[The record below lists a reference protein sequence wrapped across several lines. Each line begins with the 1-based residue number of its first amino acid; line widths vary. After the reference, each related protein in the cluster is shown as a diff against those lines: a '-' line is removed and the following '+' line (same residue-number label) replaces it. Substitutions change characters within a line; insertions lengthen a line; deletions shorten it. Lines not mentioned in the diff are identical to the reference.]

1 MVKSAHDFDECGYVV
16 KHNFI
21 PSAELNK
28 IKQVVLA
35 FHHAW
40 RADNNDFYQNRA
52 VNSAYL
58 TAPKYLGEQQR
69 LVLFQFIASTPLV
82 SLAASIFSREFR
94 FMNTQLFFNP
104 VNTTQLNYWH
114 RDPQYHLTI
123 EEQKQALLWGPE
135 VVHFRLALEDE
146 PGIEL
151 IPGTHKRWD
160 TVQELNV
167 RLEQS
172 GHHNHEGLPGGK
184 IIPLMAGD
192 LLAFSANM
200 IHRGIYG
207 KNRLAL
213 DVLLCEK
220 DSELARFVR
229 EDCLPSNIMLAAL
242 DCSDLFFSLGKLNE
256 KEALQ

>member
-1 MVKSAHDFDECGYVV
+1 MVKSAHNFDKYGYLV
-16 KHNFI
+16 KPSFI
-21 PSAELNK
+21 SPRELNK
-28 IKQVVLA
+28 VKQVVLA

-40 RADNNDFYQNRA
+40 LADNYDFYQSRA
-52 VNSAYL
+52 INSAYL
-58 TAPKYLGEQQR
+58 TAPKYLDEQQR
-69 LVLFQFIASTPLV
+69 LTLFQFIASGSLV
-82 SLAASIFSREFR
+82 SLASSIFSREFR

-104 VNTTQLNYWH
+104 ANTTQLNYWH

-123 EEQKQALLWGPE
+123 EEQKQALLLGPE
-135 VVHFRLALEDE
+135 VIHFRLALEDE

-160 TVQELNV
+160 SPQELNV

-172 GHHNHEGLPGGK
+172 GHNNHECLPGSK
-184 IIPLMAGD
+184 VIPLVAGD

-220 DSELARFVR
+220 RSELARFVR
-229 EDCLPSNIMLAAL
+229 EDCLPSNIMLAEL
-242 DCSDLFFSLGKLNE
+242 DCSDLFF
-256 KEALQ
+256 